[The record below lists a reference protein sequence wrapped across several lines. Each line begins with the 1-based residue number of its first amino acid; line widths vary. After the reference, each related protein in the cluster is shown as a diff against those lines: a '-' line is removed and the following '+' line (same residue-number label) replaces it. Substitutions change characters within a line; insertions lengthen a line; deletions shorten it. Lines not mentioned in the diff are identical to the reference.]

1 MAFDNA
7 EIEKHK
13 FHYPKHPIDIYN
25 VNIDKIMIPN
35 EVSFVQKGFKYF
47 TGYKDNEIVKP
58 LCIMLLIKLNI
69 CRL

>member
-1 MAFDNA
+1 
-7 EIEKHK
+7 
-13 FHYPKHPIDIYN
+13 
-25 VNIDKIMIPN
+25 MIPN